1 MKDLRNGILLFTLF
15 SLASCM
21 DEDISKLKSSVDAN
35 PAMAIPLIHSTT
47 TLSDLLPEDENML
60 TDDDGAIRIS
70 YRQDSI
76 AQVLSDSLLKIEDQ
90 APTEENFSVGAI
102 DLANFSTNMTVQMSD
117 LTANLQDQDLV
128 TLINAGIDS
137 TQSSGLGKAYFPPI
151 SPQSGGV
158 YSAQGSDKFQFVEI
172 SSGELAIEITN
183 NLAIDISSLQLS
195 LKNADDQS
203 EIGTFNF
210 ENILSGSSLVED
222 IQLNEATM
230 YSNLEMEIV
239 QLSSD
244 GSGSDPLDQN
254 QWVPMSS
261 DDELNI
267 DITGTG
273 MVATSG
279 MVKFPSQDGPND
291 DFVIDM
297 EFEDD
302 VQISLIDLL
311 EGEFVY
317 TYNSDLNTTL
327 DLIIEIE
334 QLKDNSGVAFSRV
347 ISIENTNGQT
357 IEASYPLDDYNFDFT
372 NSTNQMVVSYSTDIN
387 STDEFVSY
395 DENDS
400 IMLTIGMQGL
410 DFEQVQGYFGQ
421 MEEVIEEDVL
431 DIDVSA
437 IEDIAS
443 GIRLESPTLTFF
455 AENGM
460 GIPFNID
467 LNLVGTNNGESV
479 SLGGPVLEIAP
490 ESTTTTEF
498 NNSNSSLVDLIALS
512 PTEMRYSGTVLS
524 NPNGVT
530 ENTISPNTDIT
541 IGFDMDLPLH
551 LRIEDAVTADTLA
564 LDFGSE
570 ESSSHDIIE
579 SVKLNLHTENEFPLD
594 ISVTMFFRDSISAV
608 VLDSLNF
615 DLLEAASVDEDGR
628 TIEPKIYNSNV
639 ELNANQIDALF
650 NANQALLD
658 IRMNSY
664 DYENTAVRLYTDY
677 QFVIGAGVILEL
689 KTEE

>member
-47 TLSDLLPEDENML
+47 TLSDLLAEDENML

-203 EIGTFNF
+203 EIGAFNF
-210 ENILSGSSLVED
+210 ENILSGSSLVEG
-222 IQLNEATM
+222 IQLNEAMM

-244 GSGSDPLDQN
+244 GSGSDPLDQD

-279 MVKFPSQDGPND
+279 MIKFPSQDGPND

-372 NSTNQMVVSYSTDIN
+372 NSMNQMVVSYSTDIN

-437 IEDIAS
+437 LEDIAS
-443 GIRLESPTLTFF
+443 GIRLESPILTFF

-512 PTEMRYSGTVLS
+512 PSEMRYSGTVLS